1 MRHTQQARAIK
12 STLSTYMSVRA
23 QTWAAHARA
32 LIVRAGKR
40 YTLNSKETIPSKA
53 KSVKTL
59 SSLVKRSAQLT
70 TGIAC
75 ALALAA
81 GAPSIANAQV
91 LTTDIVCGKTADA
104 RGITADNLP
113 DIDATNAIVMSKD
126 GSIYYARSADEQVKI
141 ASITKVMTAILTI
154 ENCKMDEKVTVSSAA
169 ATVGNS
175 TAGLLEGDELTV
187 EQALRGLMIP
197 SGNDAAIVLAEHV
210 GKKIDPKTKDA
221 EATFVK
227 AMNERAKEL
236 GCTGTLFENPHG
248 LDFDEWAGDMHS
260 TAHDAAL
267 MMQEAMKS
275 DAFREIVASDDS
287 WIEVTGADGSDHSHS
302 MDTHNELLGQ
312 DGNIGGKTG
321 TTDDAGYCFTAAYD
335 RDGDETYTV
344 VLNST
349 TTDQRFTDTATLANW
364 YYGHKVTVA
373 IANTQEKTANGNP
386 LIARISQTDWTDK
399 TIDAT
404 LADPA
409 AQATIFSLAGEVTE
423 KVAYDD
429 LSGTVHVGDK
439 VGSLTL
445 KQDGIKVVVTDLV
458 ADEEGSGPN
467 PIEWLLVKLDRLSR
481 RIENR
486 PLAAESETVAKAP
499 EV

>member
-1 MRHTQQARAIK
+1 MP
-12 STLSTYMSVRA
+12 VRA

-32 LIVRAGKR
+32 LTVRAAKR
-40 YTLNSKETIPSKA
+40 YTLNSEETIPSKA

-70 TGIAC
+70 AGIVC
-75 ALALAA
+75 AVALAA
-81 GAPSIANAQV
+81 GVPSVADAQV

-104 RGITADNLP
+104 RGITAENLP

-126 GSIYYARSADEQVKI
+126 GSVYYARSADEQVKI

-154 ENCKMDEKVTVSSAA
+154 ENCKMDEKVAVSKAA

-175 TAGLLEGDELTV
+175 TAGLLKGDELTV

-267 MMQEAMKS
+267 MMREAMKS
-275 DAFREIVASDDS
+275 DTFREIVASDDS

-321 TTDDAGYCFTAAYD
+321 TTDDAGYCFMAAYD

-344 VLNST
+344 VLNSST
-349 TTDQRFTDTATLANW
+349 NDQRFADTATLANW

-423 KVAYDD
+423 KVTYDD

-439 VGSLTL
+439 VGSLAL
-445 KQDGIKVVVTDLV
+445 KQDGIKIAVMDLV

-486 PLAAESETVAKAP
+486 PLTAESETVAKAP

>member
-1 MRHTQQARAIK
+1 M
-12 STLSTYMSVRA
+12 
-23 QTWAAHARA
+23 
-32 LIVRAGKR
+32 
-40 YTLNSKETIPSKA
+40 
-53 KSVKTL
+53 KTL

-70 TGIAC
+70 AGIAC

-126 GSIYYARSADEQVKI
+126 GSVYYARSADEQVKI
-141 ASITKVMTAILTI
+141 ASITKVMTAILTV
-154 ENCKMDEKVTVSSAA
+154 ENCKMDEKITVSNAA

-197 SGNDAAIVLAEHV
+197 SGNDAAIALAEHV

-221 EATFVK
+221 VATFVK
-227 AMNERAKEL
+227 AMNERAKKL

-248 LDFDEWAGDMHS
+248 LDFDEWTGDMHS
-260 TAHDAAL
+260 TAHDVAL

-275 DAFREIVASDDS
+275 DTFREIVASDDS

-321 TTDDAGYCFTAAYD
+321 TTDDAGYCFTGAYN

-344 VLNST
+344 VLNSS
-349 TTDQRFTDTATLANW
+349 TTDQRFADTAALANW
-364 YYGHKVTVA
+364 YYDHKVTVA
-373 IANTQEKTANGNP
+373 IANTQEKTTNGNP

-409 AQATIFSLAGEVTE
+409 AQATVFSLAGEVTE
-423 KVAYDD
+423 KVTYDD

-439 VGSLTL
+439 VGSVTL
-445 KQDGIKVVVTDLV
+445 KQDGTKIAVMDLV
-458 ADEEGSGPN
+458 ADEEDSGPN
-467 PIEWLLVKLDRLSR
+467 PIEWLLVKLDRLGR
-481 RIENR
+481 RIDNR
-486 PLAAESETVAKAP
+486 PLTAESETVAKAP
-499 EV
+499 EM